1 MTAPLHC
8 WLLHDGKAGNLSQL
22 SGLAGALG
30 EGLPLQATVGLPW
43 SLLPGALWRRGL
55 GPRPA
60 GDLAAGDLAGRAAW
74 PEVAIGAG
82 RRTGRAVLWVRGRSG
97 GASFAVQI
105 QDCGLDP
112 ALFDLV
118 TVPQHDRLR
127 GPNVVVTDGAIH
139 KVTAAALAG
148 AAEFWGPRLAH
159 LPRPR
164 VAVMIGGNS
173 RAYRMTEAA
182 ARGIARDL
190 LDLQAT
196 ERAGLMVTASRR
208 TGPESGALLRQ
219 MLGGTGIAFWD
230 GQGDNP
236 YLGYLA
242 LADAVVVTAD
252 SVSMT
257 SEASATGRPVHVLE
271 LPGGS
276 EKFRRFHAHFRAL
289 GITRPFAGRLADW
302 SYRPPDDAGRVAAE
316 IRRRLAGRPQR

>member
-1 MTAPLHC
+1 MTVPELRC

-22 SGLAGALG
+22 AGLAGALG
-30 EGLPLQATVGLPW
+30 AGRAMRATVGLPW

-60 GDLAAGDLAGRAAW
+60 GDLPGSEW
-74 PEVAIGAG
+74 PDVAIGAG
-82 RRTGRAVLWVRGRSG
+82 WRTGRAALWVRGRSHG
-97 GASFAVQI
+97 RSLAVQI

-139 KVTAAALAG
+139 KVTAAALA
-148 AAEFWGPRLAH
+148 AAAARWAPRLAH

-164 VAVMIGGNS
+164 VAVLIGGNS

-182 ARGIARDL
+182 ARALAEGVLA
-190 LDLQAT
+190 LQAADG
-196 ERAGLMVTASRR
+196 AGLMVTASRR
-208 TGPESGALLRQ
+208 TGPEAGALLRR
-219 MLGGTGIAFWD
+219 MVAGPDIEFWD

-242 LADAVVVTAD
+242 LADAVVVTSD
-252 SVSMT
+252 SVSMP
-257 SEASATGRPVHVLE
+257 SEAAATGRPVHIFD

-276 EKFRRFHAHFRAL
+276 EKFERFHAHFRAL
-289 GITRPFAGRLADW
+289 GISRRFTGRLADW
-302 SYRPPDDAGRVAAE
+302 TYRPPDDAGRVADAV
-316 IRRRLAGRPQR
+316 RRLLPAPQR